1 MWKTENLWTRS
12 FTKKD
17 SNNVNILTMIQD
29 RIQEAIGIKEEMLR
43 DDELLDQIRM
53 IATKCINAFRNGHK
67 VLLCGNGGSAADA
80 QHIAAELSGKY
91 LKDRSPL
98 DAEALHVNTSYLT
111 AVANDYGFEHVF
123 ARLVEAR
130 GSEGDV
136 MICLSTSGNSKNI
149 LNAIKKA
156 NGMGLKSVGL
166 SGKSGGEMKNLCKI
180 TICVPSEE
188 VPRIQ
193 ETHIL
198 IGHIICEIIE
208 SEIFPDK

>member
-1 MWKTENLWTRS
+1 
-12 FTKKD
+12 
-17 SNNVNILTMIQD
+17 MIQD